1 MLALVTGATGL
12 IGSHLVE
19 ALERHGHRVR
29 VLVRR
34 SSDLSEIAHT
44 RAELFYGDVTD
55 RTSLAPA
62 VEGVDVVFHAAAR
75 MNDWGPWEWFL
86 EQNVRGTRNLAEA
99 ALAAGVS
106 RFVHVSSTGVTGLHA
121 LRHADETFPYAP
133 EGHYEESK
141 VQSEQLV
148 LRYHREKGLPAVIV
162 RPCWTL
168 GPRARRHIP
177 LMVEYLRARKLMYL
191 GSGSNLISVVD
202 PRDAA
207 EGLVLA
213 ATQPAAIGQ
222 IYHLTNGSHCDTQ
235 AECYRLVCEYLG
247 VRPPRMSVPFP
258 IALALG
264 WIAEKWA
271 LWRHWDDAPMLTP
284 VRVKFLALDR
294 HLLCDKA
301 QRELGYRPRYPLR
314 ESIRDAVA
322 WNATRL
328 RRQSH
333 GYALTTAPQA

>member
-19 ALERHGHRVR
+19 ALEKRGDRVR

-34 SSDLSEIAHT
+34 TSDLSEIAHT
-44 RAELFYGDVTD
+44 RAQKFYGDVTD
-55 RTSLAPA
+55 PASLAPA
-62 VEGVDVVFHAAAR
+62 VAGVDVVFHTAAR
-75 MNDWGPWEWFL
+75 MNDWGPWPWFL
-86 EQNVRGTRNLAEA
+86 EQNVIGTGNLADA
-99 ALAAGVS
+99 SLAAGVS

-121 LRHADETFPYAP
+121 LRGADETFPYAP

-148 LRYHREKGLPAVIV
+148 LRYHRERRLPAVIV

-177 LMVEYLRARKLMYL
+177 LMVEYLSKRKLMYL

-202 PRDAA
+202 PRDVAQ
-207 EGLVLA
+207 GLILA
-213 ATQPAAIGQ
+213 ATEPRAAGQ
-222 IYHLTNGSHCDTQ
+222 IYHLTNGSHTDTQ
-235 AECYRLVCEYLG
+235 AECYRLVCEFLG
-247 VRPPRMSVPFP
+247 VKPPRMSVPFP

-271 LWRHWDDAPMLTP
+271 LWRDWDDAPMLTP

-294 HLLCDKA
+294 HLLCEKA
-301 QRELGYRPRYPLR
+301 KRELGYRPRYTLR
-314 ESIRDAVA
+314 ESLRDAVA
-322 WNATRL
+322 WNTKRL
-328 RRQSH
+328 SREAY
-333 GYALTTAPQA
+333 GYALAAAPQA